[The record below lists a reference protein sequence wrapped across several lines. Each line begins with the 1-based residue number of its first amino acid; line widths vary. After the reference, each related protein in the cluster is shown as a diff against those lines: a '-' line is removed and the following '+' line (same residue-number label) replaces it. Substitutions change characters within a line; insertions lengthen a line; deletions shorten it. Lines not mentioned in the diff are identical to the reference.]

1 MKSTFYRNK
10 SYHAKLLDTF
20 ISMISISLNP
30 VMYFIENQIDS
41 LTLIVMRVYFEIVLI
56 DSIFDLFTR
65 RKYYYVEKDSC
76 SFSTLTLSVQRCVK
90 CHFRHM
96 SM

>member
-1 MKSTFYRNK
+1 
-10 SYHAKLLDTF
+10 
-20 ISMISISLNP
+20 
-30 VMYFIENQIDS
+30 MYFIENKLDS
-41 LTLIVMRVYFEIVLI
+41 LTFIVMRVYFEIVLI
-56 DSIFDLFTR
+56 DSIFDQFTR
-65 RKYYYVEKDSC
+65 TKYHNVEKDSC